1 MKKFVLQEM
10 FLISMS
16 EKKAKKV
23 KFHPQTTLIL
33 GGNDTGKS
41 CLLKSI
47 YSTFGAEP
55 STIHPNWKDAE
66 VTSLIKF
73 NVKDNDYYILKY
85 GKWYAIF

>member
-1 MKKFVLQEM
+1 M
-10 FLISMS
+10 FLISMA

-55 STIHPNWKDAE
+55 SIIHPNWKDAE
-66 VTSLIKF
+66 ARMAT
-73 NVKDNDYYILKY
+73 
-85 GKWYAIF
+85 